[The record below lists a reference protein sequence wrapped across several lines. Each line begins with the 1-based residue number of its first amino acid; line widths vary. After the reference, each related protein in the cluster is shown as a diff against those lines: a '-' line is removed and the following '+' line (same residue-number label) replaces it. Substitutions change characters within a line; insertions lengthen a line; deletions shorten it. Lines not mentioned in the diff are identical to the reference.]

1 MRQLILAF
9 ASAVQSIDANS
20 WDRLMGKG
28 NPFCQHAYFLSLEQS
43 LSACAA
49 TGWRPHHLCV
59 FDATGS
65 EFVQELAPDAVIV
78 SQKDV
83 ADFIDLPLLALMPL
97 YQKNHSYGEYVFD
110 WAWAQAYER
119 HGLEYYPKLL
129 NAIPFT
135 PVQGRR
141 LGLSPTLSAA
151 EVKLLTR
158 AVFTCLNEQLANADA
173 PMSSWHSLFV
183 SSSQQALFA
192 EASNHTAL
200 RRLSTQFHWH
210 NRG

>member
-97 YQKNHSYGEYVFD
+97 YQKT
-110 WAWAQAYER
+110 
-119 HGLEYYPKLL
+119 
-129 NAIPFT
+129 T
-135 PVQGRR
+135 PMANMCLIGRGRR
-141 LGLSPTLSAA
+141 
-151 EVKLLTR
+151 
-158 AVFTCLNEQLANADA
+158 
-173 PMSSWHSLFV
+173 PMSV
-183 SSSQQALFA
+183 MAL
-192 EASNHTAL
+192 NIIL
-200 RRLSTQFHWH
+200 
-210 NRG
+210 NC